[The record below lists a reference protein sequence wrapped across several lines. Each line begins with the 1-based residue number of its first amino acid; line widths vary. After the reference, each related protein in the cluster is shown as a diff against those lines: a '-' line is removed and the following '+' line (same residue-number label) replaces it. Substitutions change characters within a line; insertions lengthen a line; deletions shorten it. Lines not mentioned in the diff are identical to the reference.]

1 MSKLYWI
8 FVIVIC
14 ALALW
19 GTEEVLSQT
28 TTILG
33 PDGSII
39 ICQVTPNG
47 VVICG

>member
-1 MSKLYWI
+1 MSKIYII
-8 FVIVIC
+8 FIVVIC
-14 ALALW
+14 ALAIW
-19 GTEEVLSQT
+19 GTEKTFGQT

-39 ICQVTPNG
+39 ICQTTPNG

>member
-1 MSKLYWI
+1 MSKRYLI
-8 FVIVIC
+8 SVIVVC
-14 ALALW
+14 ALAIW
-19 GTEEVLSQT
+19 GIEKVLSQT